1 MKKKVREMALNLDA
15 NEYKYQFFAENVN
28 TSYVTFLIDH
38 CSRFIFFFWLN
49 LEQSAM
55 DTKSQLIPK

>member
-1 MKKKVREMALNLDA
+1 MALNLDA

-38 CSRFIFFFWLN
+38 CSRFIFLV
-49 LEQSAM
+49 
-55 DTKSQLIPK
+55 KSRTISNGYKKPVNSKIETQVNNY